1 MKENLNILDF
11 HIKRIK
17 TKIKKKNYNKIFKII
32 DKCEYFLFLS
42 LNTLYRER
50 REFFLLARLYVDE
63 YNHFFFVFI

>member
-17 TKIKKKNYNKIFKII
+17 TKISKKNYNKIFKII

-42 LNTLYRER
+42 LNTLYIEREGS
-50 REFFLLARLYVDE
+50 FFY
-63 YNHFFFVFI
+63 